1 MGRKLSVALVVAV
14 VLACGALLAQERRD
28 VVVEVGLPNGEAPQ
42 LRITDGG
49 TGTVSIPN
57 LGTFGIVPTIH
68 DERVTVE
75 VFDLNQ
81 KPRTRIDQVDVTVG
95 GDAAQLATSPHF
107 RLRAVRIVTK
117 S

>member
-14 VLACGALLAQERRD
+14 VLACGALVAQDRRD
-28 VVVEVGLPNGEAPQ
+28 VVLEIGLPNGEAPQ

-49 TGTVSIPN
+49 TGTVAIPN
-57 LGTFGIVPTIH
+57 LGAFGFVPTIH
-68 DERVTVE
+68 DDRVTVE

-81 KPRTRIDQVDVTVG
+81 KPRTRIDQVDVTAG
-95 GDAAQLATSPHF
+95 GESVQLSTSPQF
-107 RLRAVRIVTK
+107 RLRVLRIVTK